1 MELSALWAI
10 SHPRY
15 KKFMDEDEQLLNK
28 AVEEQRARKSDR
40 TVKLGAAIEQFLTE
54 QVSPKQ
60 ARFGAVADLWSRL
73 LPEELCQHCEIVDVS
88 SGQLKVRVDSP
99 AYKYELQLCSS
110 ELLKE
115 LQQQCPKARLTE
127 IKFVFA

>member
-1 MELSALWAI
+1 MEKYLIRDIRKL
-10 SHPRY
+10 
-15 KKFMDEDEQLLNK
+15 MGEDEQLLNK
-28 AVEEQRARKSDR
+28 AVEGRRIRKSDR
-40 TVKLGAAIEQFLTE
+40 TVRLDAVVEQFLTE

-60 ARFGAVADLWSRL
+60 ARFGAVAELWSRL
-73 LPEELCQHCEIVDVS
+73 LPEELCRHCEIVDVS
-88 SGQLKVRVDSP
+88 SGKLKVRVDSP

>member
-1 MELSALWAI
+1 MG
-10 SHPRY
+10 
-15 KKFMDEDEQLLNK
+15 EDEQILRDVVKGRLVK
-28 AVEEQRARKSDR
+28 KFDR
-40 TVKLGAAIEQFLTE
+40 TAKVGDLAQTFVTRWVKPR
-54 QVSPKQ
+54 QV
-60 ARFGAVADLWSRL
+60 RFGALVEVWNQLIPA
-73 LPEELCQHCEIVDVS
+73 ELCKHCEIVDVS

-127 IKFVFA
+127 IKFVFG